1 MYWGIF
7 VALAFDHKKQ
17 EGDRC
22 EYYII
27 LYNRK
32 KKKQKNKSRCVGGF
46 ILYENITCFFF
57 FSSNARFIY
66 KILLKRIVMIIST
79 KWSSLMSQEN
89 KVDSLY
95 YQLENRCEQ
104 NIKKKT

>member
-1 MYWGIF
+1 MNII
-7 VALAFDHKKQ
+7 L
-17 EGDRC
+17 
-22 EYYII
+22 YYII
-27 LYNRK
+27 PK
-32 KKKQKNKSRCVGGF
+32 KKKKTKKTREGVVGGF